1 MLETGQQPRV
11 QDEIVRPAVLERWQA
26 GATQLARWA
35 AIALG
40 FSVITST
47 ALNGVLMAVLLLA
60 WLASGAW
67 DTKLRRIRDNEVA
80 LAALGLMLLGAAG
93 ALWSEGARADVLLFL
108 NKYSKLMLIPI
119 LITVVGPDDRRR
131 GLIAMAAGLVLSL
144 ALSYGLSLG
153 WLPPG
158 WPLTGQADNPAALK
172 NYISHNIFMAY
183 GVLLFSVFAWQA
195 GSARARWAWVCLA
208 CLAAV
213 NLFMVKGRSGY
224 LVLAVIVVVTLF
236 QIWRWRG
243 LLAAAALV
251 GVAFAAAFTAAPVFK
266 HRVALAVAEVR
277 QYNLYA
283 DTTTSVGMRLGWYRN
298 SIELIRERPLLGA
311 GTGGFPKA
319 YNDRFGQ
326 AGGLTTRNPHNQYVL
341 TTVELGVV
349 GLGALLLFFYYHA
362 RVSARLPDPASR
374 ALARGLLALMVV
386 GCLFNSFLLD
396 HNEGVFF
403 CWLTGLLFAGAQP
416 RPARPSGGAR
426 PC

>member
-1 MLETGQQPRV
+1 V
-11 QDEIVRPAVLERWQA
+11 ADAVVRTSGLERWQA
-26 GATQLARWA
+26 GATGIARWSA
-35 AIALG
+35 VALG

-80 LAALGLMLLGAAG
+80 VAALGLMLLGAAG
-93 ALWSEGARADVLLFL
+93 ALWSQGTHDDVLLFL
-108 NKYSKLMLIPI
+108 NKYSKLLLIPI
-119 LITVVGPDDRRR
+119 LITVVGTDDRRR
-131 GLIAMAAGLVLSL
+131 GLVAMAAGLVLSL
-144 ALSYGLSLG
+144 ALSYGLALG

-158 WPLTGQADNPAALK
+158 WPLTGHVDNPSALK

-183 GVLLFSVFAWQA
+183 AVLLFCVFAWQA
-195 GSARARWAWVCLA
+195 TSARARWSWAGLA
-208 CLAAV
+208 GLAAV
-213 NLFMVKGRSGY
+213 NLFMVEGRSGY
-224 LVLAVIVVVTLF
+224 LVLAAIVVVTLF

-243 LLAAAALV
+243 VVAAAVLV
-251 GVAFAAAFTAAPVFK
+251 GIAFAAAFAVAPVFK
-266 HRVALAVAEVR
+266 HRVTLAVAQVQ
-277 QYNLYA
+277 QYNLKA
-283 DTTTSVGMRLGWYRN
+283 DTTTSIGMRLGWYRN
-298 SIELIRERPLLGA
+298 SSELIRERPLLGA

-349 GLGALLLFFYYHA
+349 GLGALLLFFYCHA

-374 ALARGLLALMVV
+374 VLARGLLALMLV

-416 RPARPSGGAR
+416 RPARQSGGAR